1 MARYTI
7 YITHTHTHY
16 CIDGERCGLTL
27 QSIFEKAQHPEKV
40 HIGLVES
47 NHADDAFCIEV
58 YCKLYGVTALTRQK
72 VRTDVVKIM
81 TVPETTTED
90 GKQKNK
96 CPYMDQIHYL
106 AFHKVGAK
114 GPIYARS
121 LTRKL
126 LGNQE
131 YCLQLDAH
139 SAVVPNW
146 DVSLQREW
154 TLTRN
159 EFAVLS
165 TVPPKISELP
175 LRQPGGEQESVVPR
189 MCQVTFRDNG
199 FPVCSRTVHEKKNTS
214 LNSFTTSIPCA
225 I

>member
-1 MARYTI
+1 MHHHTRISQQYYTI
-7 YITHTHTHY
+7 HK
-16 CIDGERCGLTL
+16 DGERCGLTL

-40 HIGLVES
+40 HVGLVES
-47 NHADDAFCIEV
+47 NQADDKFCMEV
-58 YCKLYGVTALTRQK
+58 YCKLYNVTALTRQT

-81 TVPETTTED
+81 TVPAPNAAAADSSSE
-90 GKQKNK
+90 QKK
-96 CPYMDQIHYL
+96 CPYIDQIQYL

-131 YCLQLDAH
+131 YCMQLDAH

-146 DVSLQREW
+146 DVALQREW
-154 TLTRN
+154 ASVHN

-165 TVPPKISELP
+165 TVPAKLGELE
-175 LRQPGGEQESVVPR
+175 LRQPGGEQERAVPR

-199 FPVCSRTVHEKKNTS
+199 FPVCNNIITKY
-214 LNSFTTSIPCA
+214 TTLDCC
-225 I
+225 